1 MKRKETKLTRRRL
14 KSSYFTSII
23 SISLVLFLLGFVGL
37 LILNAKKLSNHV
49 KESITFSIILKE
61 NAKEVD
67 IRQLQ
72 KTLDASFFVKSTEY
86 ISKEQAADQLQ
97 KEYGEDFID
106 FLGYNPLPA
115 SIDVYLFAEYANT
128 DSMSRIENQL
138 SEYSLIKEV
147 YYQKSLVHLIN
158 ENVRKISFIILLFS
172 VLLFI
177 IAVTLINNT
186 LRLSVYSKRF
196 IVNAM
201 QLVGATRA
209 FIRKPFLIKSIIHG
223 TYAAFIA
230 LCLLFGMLYFVQKEF
245 KEVIGFQDVQ
255 ILIMLFLL
263 VLFLGIILNWI
274 CTFFALRKFLRLQE
288 DELYY

>member
-1 MKRKETKLTRRRL
+1 MKRKETKLARRRL

-72 KTLDASFFVKSTEY
+72 KNLDASFFVKSTEY

-115 SIDVYLFAEYANT
+115 SIDVYLFAENL
-128 DSMSRIENQL
+128 NL
-138 SEYSLIKEV
+138 V
-147 YYQKSLVHLIN
+147 Y
-158 ENVRKISFIILLFS
+158 
-172 VLLFI
+172 
-177 IAVTLINNT
+177 
-186 LRLSVYSKRF
+186 
-196 IVNAM
+196 
-201 QLVGATRA
+201 
-209 FIRKPFLIKSIIHG
+209 
-223 TYAAFIA
+223 
-230 LCLLFGMLYFVQKEF
+230 
-245 KEVIGFQDVQ
+245 
-255 ILIMLFLL
+255 
-263 VLFLGIILNWI
+263 
-274 CTFFALRKFLRLQE
+274 FFPL
-288 DELYY
+288 